1 MARCPQHWL
10 VHMRSLCLVWG
21 VGVEGHLYSGFAGR
35 IQWFARRFGWTE
47 VFCLPLRIL
56 ASRFVVPFLSERHFE
71 FRGEQIP
78 CLYAHYNITWCNE
91 RAVEVPLARWYLEQ
105 AEGPVLEV
113 GHVLGHYGTHGH
125 LVLDKYENAKGL
137 VNEDITQWQTDRRF
151 GLILSVSTFEHIGF
165 DDDVDGASGDKIKAA
180 IAACRALLQPG
191 GRLVFT
197 VPLGYNPDLDQLIES
212 DHLGQDRGWF
222 LLRQGPR
229 EWKEVTKHQVM
240 GTRFG
245 KPYPFANALLVAEFD
260 AIQ

>member
-1 MARCPQHWL
+1 
-10 VHMRSLCLVWG
+10 
-21 VGVEGHLYSGFAGR
+21 
-35 IQWFARRFGWTE
+35 
-47 VFCLPLRIL
+47 
-56 ASRFVVPFLSERHFE
+56 
-71 FRGEQIP
+71 
-78 CLYAHYNITWCNE
+78 
-91 RAVEVPLARWYLEQ
+91 VPLARWYLEQ
-105 AEGPVLEV
+105 TEGPVLEV
-113 GHVLGHYGTHGH
+113 GHVLGHYGSHGH
-125 LVLDKYENAKGL
+125 LVLDKYENAEGL
-137 VNEDITQWQTDRRF
+137 VNEDIIQWQTDRRF
-151 GLILSVSTFEHIGF
+151 ELILSVSTFEHIGF

-229 EWKEVTKHQVM
+229 EWKEVAKHQVM

-245 KPYPFANALLVAEFD
+245 RPYPFANALLVAEFD